1 MTTANATTPR
11 DPRTDHLLTPQN
23 SALLIVDF
31 QPVQVSSILSM
42 DRHLLVDNAVRVA
55 RTAVAYG
62 LPVVVSTINVATG
75 INKPMI
81 PELSSVLPDVAQ
93 IDRTMIN
100 AWEDDAFRQA
110 VEATG
115 RRKLLI
121 AALWTEVCLVFP
133 ALDALAE
140 GYEVFPVVDA
150 IGGTSLEA
158 HVAGLQRVVQAGGQ
172 LTTWVQLICE
182 LQRDWARSETVP
194 AFRDILFDSSVPF
207 VKQEHELQEALASI

>member
-1 MTTANATTPR
+1 MTTAAAITPR
-11 DPRTDHLLTPQN
+11 DPRTDHLLTPHN

-93 IDRTMIN
+93 IDRSMIN

-115 RRKLLI
+115 RRKLL
-121 AALWTEVCLVFP
+121 
-133 ALDALAE
+133 
-140 GYEVFPVVDA
+140 
-150 IGGTSLEA
+150 
-158 HVAGLQRVVQAGGQ
+158 
-172 LTTWVQLICE
+172 
-182 LQRDWARSETVP
+182 
-194 AFRDILFDSSVPF
+194 
-207 VKQEHELQEALASI
+207 